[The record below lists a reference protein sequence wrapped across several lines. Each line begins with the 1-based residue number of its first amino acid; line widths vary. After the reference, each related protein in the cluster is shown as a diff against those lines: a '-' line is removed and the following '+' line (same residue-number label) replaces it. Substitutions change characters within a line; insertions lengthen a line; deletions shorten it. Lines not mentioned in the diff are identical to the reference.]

1 MVFGLLTLATLLAP
15 LNYVLLQAGPTD
27 NLLGENVKIA
37 NFKSNDFKSG
47 ALYST
52 SVYVTSPQLKPL
64 GIEVLLAWLDGDR
77 AVMPR
82 DAIYESGKSAKAQ
95 RSAQKQEMVDSKA
108 SAAIAALNFIKKID
122 TYPKPTWNE
131 SDVSINLKK
140 VGGGSGGLAFALAL
154 IAKSAD
160 PQLIAG
166 RKIAVTG
173 TISQNGNVGEIGGID
188 QKILGAKKRGVE
200 VFLMP
205 KSNCV
210 ALSKHP
216 AGMKIY
222 AVENLTEA
230 VHALAGAGTTSSF
243 TCPTK

>member
-1 MVFGLLTLATLLAP
+1 LAFGLLTLATLLAP

-27 NLLGENVKIA
+27 NLLGENVKIK
-37 NFKSNDFKSG
+37 NIKSNEFKTG

-52 SVYVTSPQLKPL
+52 SVFVTSPNLKPL
-64 GIEVLLAWLDGDR
+64 GIEVILAWLDGDR
-77 AVMPR
+77 AVLPR
-82 DAIYESGKSAKAQ
+82 DAVYENNQSPKAERALQ
-95 RSAQKQEMVDSKA
+95 RQEMVDSQA
-108 SAAIAALNFIKKID
+108 NAAIAALNFIKQID
-122 TYPKPTWNE
+122 TYPKQTWNA

-166 RKIAVTG
+166 RKIAATG

-200 VFLMP
+200 IFLMP
-205 KSNCV
+205 KANCS

-216 AGMKIY
+216 TGMQVY
-222 AVENLTEA
+222 AVENLTAA
-230 VHALAGAGTTSSF
+230 VHALVGVAPTSSF